1 MQYTIQNELLSVTV
15 DDFGAQLV
23 SVKYEG
29 KERLWQNETGEW
41 DDHSPLLFPVCG
53 HFGIKVNGKQ
63 FPMKAH
69 GFAKNQTFALKEQ
82 TENSLIFTISSNEET
97 KKFYPYDFVL
107 DMLYKIEGN
116 KLIASYIVKN
126 PTNEPLYFACGGHDS
141 FATESGD
148 MSNYQ
153 VSFEGEE
160 HFLHLYHDDDG
171 YLTGETRDFGKG
183 KTLVLPQDFLQEGA
197 TLIFK
202 NLNNHKV
209 TLSKVN
215 GEKLASLTFEGYDNL
230 LLWREDNAKFICIEP
245 WTNLPDYIGVED
257 IEFSKKEG
265 VLKVDGGQTKTVSRI
280 VEYF

>member
-82 TENSLIFTISSNEET
+82 TENRLIFTISSNEET

-107 DMLYKIEGN
+107 DMIYQIEGN
-116 KLIASYIVKN
+116 KLIASYAVKN
-126 PTNEPLYFACGGHDS
+126 PTNEPLYFACGSHETYALDQNVDGY
-141 FATESGD
+141 ELR
-148 MSNYQ
+148 
-153 VSFEGEE
+153 FEKDET
-160 HFLHLYHDDDG
+160 FTHLYHDKAG
-171 YLTGETRDFGKG
+171 YLTGETKEFGNG
-183 KTLVLPQDFLQEGA
+183 KTFALPRDFLQNGE
-197 TLIFK
+197 TIIFQD
-202 NLNNHKV
+202 
-209 TLSKVN
+209 LSSRKLALWEKS
-215 GEKLASLTFEGYDNL
+215 GEKLADVTFDGFSNL
-230 LLWREDNAKFICIEP
+230 LLWRNGDGKFICIEP
-245 WTNLPDYIGVED
+245 WTNLPDPAGAKD
-257 IEFSKKEG
+257 SEFSTKAG
-265 VLKVDGGQTKTVSRI
+265 VMKVEKGQTKTLTRTI
-280 VEYF
+280 TYY